1 MFAESV
7 LPVNASPSRRRV
19 QEASVFRAGATRS
32 RNGAV
37 RTAWKDQVTNSLEG
51 MHPGNCK
58 MSFHIPSFLASNLLG
73 GFVY

>member
-1 MFAESV
+1 MMFAETA

-37 RTAWKDQVTNSLEG
+37 RTAWKD
-51 MHPGNCK
+51 
-58 MSFHIPSFLASNLLG
+58 
-73 GFVY
+73 